1 MNEAQRLRYHTS
13 RSQVRLVTSE
23 GGRVMPV
30 QKLVIKNIGQI
41 LSGKLEEPFID
52 ADCVI
57 AIDGRISA
65 IGAYHDLDT
74 DQATSIVDAHGVTLA
89 PGLIDSHVHPVI
101 GDYTPRQQ
109 QINWIDSCLHGGVTT
124 MISAGEVH
132 APGRPKDIVGL
143 KAMAIASQRWY
154 ENFRPSGVKMLAG
167 APVIEEGMVES
178 DFKELADAG
187 VTLLGEVGLGS
198 VKAGETAA
206 QMVKW
211 ARKYG
216 IQSTIHTGGPS
227 IPGSG
232 LIDKDVVLE
241 ADADIIGHINGGHTA
256 LPDDQITCLCESCTR
271 GIEIVHNGNER
282 AGLLAMRTAFE
293 IGQSERII
301 LGTDAPAGS
310 GVQPLGILRMIAM
323 LSSLGDIPPEIAF
336 CFATGN
342 TARMREL
349 DSGIIEVGKSADF
362 ILIDSAQHAPGKT
375 MLESIHQGNLPG
387 VGMTI
392 IDGIVRTQRSR
403 NTPPAERL
411 PELVEQG

>member
-1 MNEAQRLRYHTS
+1 
-13 RSQVRLVTSE
+13 VTSE
-23 GGRVMPV
+23 GGRVMPM

-349 DSGIIEVGKSADF
+349 DTGIVEVGKSADF